1 MFTILFTVY
10 CSPSAYI
17 LIAELSL
24 DLTLGCA
31 ATHRVQ
37 ARGWRRDQLLFVV
50 MVVTAGTQQQ
60 LSTDKYATGSY
71 HFNGISRLGESALRF
86 YSLK

>member
-31 ATHRVQ
+31 ATHSVQ
-37 ARGWRRDQLLFVV
+37 ACGSRRDQLLFVV
-50 MVVTAGTQQQ
+50 MWVTAGTQQQ

-71 HFNGISRLGESALRF
+71 HFNGISDKSSWERVLLS
-86 YSLK
+86 